1 MEQMNET
8 EKRNFWNNWQ
18 FKDIIT
24 IAVLIITA
32 IVTFTQLQGQVELNR
47 QLSEQRIY
55 YIETKVKE
63 VNDRLKEITEEIK
76 ILNRMNK

>member
-1 MEQMNET
+1 MNET

>member
-1 MEQMNET
+1 MSEQ
-8 EKRNFWNNWQ
+8 EKQNFWNNWQ

-55 YIETKVKE
+55 YIETKLKE

>member
-1 MEQMNET
+1 VEQMNET

>member
-1 MEQMNET
+1 MNET

-55 YIETKVKE
+55 YIETKLKE